1 MNYKN
6 INPYI
11 IGNLL
16 RFYYD
21 EKIIGR
27 EGLILYQVVVGGH
40 IVVFYALCVGLYHRV
55 ALYIYIIYT

>member
-16 RFYYD
+16 RFYHD
-21 EKIIGR
+21 EIIGR
-27 EGLILYQVVVGGH
+27 EGFDSITSSGRRAYCCILCSVREEGGSRC
-40 IVVFYALCVGLYHRV
+40 VF
-55 ALYIYIIYT
+55 